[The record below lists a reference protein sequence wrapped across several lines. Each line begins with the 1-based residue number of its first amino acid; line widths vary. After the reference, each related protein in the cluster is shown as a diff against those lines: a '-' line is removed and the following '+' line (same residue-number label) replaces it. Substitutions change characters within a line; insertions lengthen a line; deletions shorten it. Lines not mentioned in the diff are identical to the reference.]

1 MKITIEG
8 HSGEGKTT
16 IALLIMKKL
25 IDSGFY
31 VTLNDE
37 DQHPFE
43 LTEKLQNLR
52 LKSIKPKLIEIH
64 QKNIRRR

>member
-8 HSGEGKTT
+8 YSGEGITT
-16 IALLIMKKL
+16 IAVLIMKKL
-25 IDSGFY
+25 IDSGFH

-37 DQHPFE
+37 YEHPFS
-43 LTEKLQNLR
+43 LTEHLQELR
-52 LKSIKPKLIEIH
+52 LKSIKPKVIEIH